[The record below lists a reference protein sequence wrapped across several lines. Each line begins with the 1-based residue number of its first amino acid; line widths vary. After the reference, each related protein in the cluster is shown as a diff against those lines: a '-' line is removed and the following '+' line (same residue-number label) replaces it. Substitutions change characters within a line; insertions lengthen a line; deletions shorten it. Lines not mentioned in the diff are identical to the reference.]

1 MKKIIVNVL
10 ALIGAAA
17 LTVGV
22 TAYVT
27 TNAKASTVALGN
39 GTNEVVKVAH
49 ADIIFSEPSGI
60 HTAYGY
66 WVKEKPG
73 APSRLVVIHTSGG
86 VAISND

>member
-27 TNAKASTVALGN
+27 TNVKAAPAFQIETGA
-39 GTNEVVKVAH
+39 EKVVH